1 MAVAD
6 SDSDSEWSFIKY
18 LADDLSAVPRASDIY
33 ACTLIYIVSFWS
45 MRAL

>member
-1 MAVAD
+1 MAAAE

-33 ACTLIYIVSFWS
+33 IVSVWS
-45 MRAL
+45 MLAL